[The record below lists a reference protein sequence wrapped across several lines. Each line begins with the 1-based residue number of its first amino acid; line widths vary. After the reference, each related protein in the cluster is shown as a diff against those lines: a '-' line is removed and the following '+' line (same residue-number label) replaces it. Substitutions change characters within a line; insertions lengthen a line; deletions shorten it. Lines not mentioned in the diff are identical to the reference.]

1 MVSRNNSFLVFKVNK
16 IVFKWIAD
24 PSAISELFYTLSNS
38 HTSQLIF
45 QSPPFDLAQISVL
58 NPAQLDADLFD
69 SLTFSFY
76 MQVLNE
82 KKLFGS
88 TLIDLSQNLP
98 LKAWLNIL
106 SNNDEILCVEIEIIK
121 EENIENSFE
130 IIQDS
135 LDESEANDKKYNLK
149 KNNAE
154 NKNEQEMNELLSLY
168 EIDDVNKL
176 TEKIEDVKDDIA
188 FYHRKKLI
196 EDEEAANNRLRGL
209 ERLQQLHKEIKT
221 AKEENEENR
230 HNASTFEEENLECE
244 LKQGLSKYHIEN
256 PEKLEEMIYDTKEN
270 ISFCLKRKRL
280 EEAKNEENILA
291 DLENLN
297 SIYKRIV
304 LKSMIIFDSEE
315 ILSGEIEFI
324 NEENIKTL
332 HKFLSESEVLSENE
346 KCENQPSIREKH
358 TKEQGE
364 SEENKNEK
372 CENQE
377 SINEKNEK
385 CENQHTISEENKNI
399 SEESEKC
406 ENQHT
411 ISEENKKCESQES
424 TSEENKS
431 EKSKNQLILDEK
443 CENQERKSEENKNK
457 KCESQQILS
466 EENEK
471 CENQHRI
478 SEENKDE
485 GCENQQSVSKEYE
498 KRENQESINENNEKC
513 ESQESINENN
523 EKCENQQIASEEIE
537 KFEDHESL
545 SEENKH
551 EKCENQQ
558 IVTEENKIEEEINKM
573 LRLYEIEDIDS
584 VAEKIEEVKEDIAFY
599 NRKKKYDLEE
609 EEKKKLQ
616 DLERLLKLHEE
627 INQNVDEEL
636 KQGLIKYEI
645 GNPQQI
651 EEKIIETKEN
661 ISFYLR
667 KKKLDNAKIEE
678 NNLADLEKL
687 LSIYKKLSS
696 KSMIAIDAKE
706 GDKNKK
712 IEIIEAMIDDISTM
726 PFCIEKFLTNILC
739 FAYYECY
746 DFDPSLDIHAKFA
759 NIDPNIEFNYFIDYV
774 HKGPKGILPSKLISH
789 LKKHL
794 KNEKW
799 DKSIQDIQKILKEHI
814 RPINIR
820 EVIRLIN
827 KSVRC
832 SENLEKKDII
842 LLIGFTGTGKST
854 TTHFLCGS
862 EMKRVLEDNVT
873 HIKFEAI
880 KNPLLKNVTISSR
893 AESETRY
900 ISIIP
905 ININSPQDAAF
916 ICDTP
921 GLMDTNGA
929 EVDIANTIGIVECVR
944 KCKSVRPLILIS
956 SKAEGDRFEGIK
968 KLAHTL
974 ARLVPN
980 FDKYS
985 RSFTYAFTKYSPEDV
1000 KNIHGTVKNAIKL
1013 IKNNSDKAFLKI
1025 LKDIRDKTKNG
1036 VITIDPLKDNP
1047 QELLKKIMENEPIR
1061 NTRDA
1066 FESFITEDSSRSIKN
1081 QISVYSKGIVVAIDS
1096 FNYGIIKYNL
1106 DGLQYIAN
1114 LFEQFR
1120 PQYDESVNYVI
1131 KKTKDIY
1138 ENALEKLNKILDN
1151 HGILEKDDVFSY
1163 QEAYHA
1169 LKASE
1174 EIRESHLRDETVK
1187 SVAMLNNLIFKLNLN
1202 HASIEPEISDLNF
1215 QLKNTKILSE
1225 TFEEIAA
1232 RYKDFSQE
1240 YINLI
1245 EEALISADSYLERN
1259 NYGKFAETVR
1269 KVKKCFEAA
1278 HDIINLEDLSI
1289 KYKSLLSQLISS
1301 LKSKYDS
1308 SITLLDKGHIEE
1320 SDIKGLQ
1327 QNISLIKS
1335 AIEDQNLRDFL
1346 LENKIDDLVPSII
1359 NEYKTYFESFA
1370 SSLTDKKGEHSI
1382 DEIQAKFYEYNL
1394 LKEIPD
1400 INANI
1405 APSYQNI
1412 LDFSIQNI
1420 KNLKNEAKKYI
1431 KSFVESHESIKINL
1445 LYNSLA
1451 SLESWRWLEEFKKG
1465 ILCNVLSDLEKK
1477 LTKSIVGN
1485 LVSKLLS
1492 IDLGINSPSNV
1503 QKGYSIAEK
1512 SNLILQL
1519 QKYIPSVTEYPKIVW
1534 DKFWE
1539 RIEETLRLIKNE
1551 FNPELDIDHQLN
1563 EIEKLKIVKKDY
1575 DKYIKEESAEKIEEL
1590 LTTNGFKTIDEIDQ
1604 EISKIQQT
1612 IEIFK
1617 EKKDKIPDIDNLEN
1631 SYKYIEECKQIQPLP
1646 DSIADI
1652 VNSNIF
1658 SKLIMA
1664 YGPFLECLN
1673 NRFGF
1678 ISDFIKNRRAFDMN
1692 ALRAYT
1698 CQILASFQEISS
1710 LKTKSP
1716 TFYNFLDLEHPFAQF
1731 LTELNSLYSDV
1742 DEKLMNL
1749 NQNTQA
1755 ESITLLLFIA
1765 DELAKID
1772 KTYSD
1777 LSKKYKQLQDSRLM
1791 ELIELIEKYDFYSLK
1806 QTINKLGEPIPSVK
1820 DTISDKLYKAINDLL
1835 EDMKDRTKELNV
1847 CDLKYGQIDIIIEN
1861 FKKVKCAYAN
1871 NFYLYFDT
1879 ETRKRFEKEE
1889 ISIKKDLETKIS
1901 NYLFLISDD
1910 IKINKFYEAE
1920 IKMKNIQYPT
1930 SDDLNWLFVNRF
1942 ANKILEIE
1950 DNLNKFPQNIID
1962 HIQKNEIKELGVY
1975 PLNST
1980 LQIIEKASKD
1990 FPKYE
1995 GKSNEIR
2002 SLINEKIYDI
2012 KINFKKE
2019 STAKKKEK
2027 IHNISSV
2034 LNVLPED
2041 IKISAKSLIK
2051 EIEASLK
2058 ADKTSFRERID
2069 SYVEGQSIKEL
2080 CEFYSQ
2086 STRYSK
2092 SYLKYAKDK
2101 LKNMIS
2107 SINIEI
2113 NDALRKRNWELAF
2126 KKAHV
2131 LELKNEIEKILEDSD
2146 SIFKEI
2152 LWNLNG
2158 KVNQNLKTLLN
2169 IEYKD
2174 SSTELVESFKFYKNL
2189 MDFKTNFKSE
2199 PKAKEIFPI
2208 ENEIESIHA
2217 AILYFYQGLNKR
2229 YTVFKPPNSSLKCN
2243 QTLNKIKDWDGFLKI
2258 FKEFLSQ
2265 NRTYT
2270 RFDSKIKEQWRYSE
2284 FRIDLTQALVELS
2297 NFFIEFKVHY
2307 EDIMQQALL
2316 DSYAKNIQEK
2326 WNQIRSFSYL
2336 KNHLNL
2342 ETSLEIMQ
2350 SKAIGSISNEINKI
2364 VRNALLLID
2373 KQDIRNEE
2381 FNQIR
2386 SYYNFLGFFEKNLKI
2401 SDLDLK
2407 ATLQAIEGKIYDK
2420 IKELKTKA
2428 MNGKQLEEIIEPL
2441 LKMKELSINFPKFKE
2456 GLHKIIDDSLETI
2469 GKNSKGMILGII
2481 GELGN
2486 HSTGLYILNEHK
2498 FFEGVRQRLWRQ
2510 KTQAY
2515 GIDYTL
2521 EKLKGSQLNIN
2532 ELREKHQEYIDK
2544 FEGYSIK
2551 YQPIIHNEG
2560 IDNAISQIVA
2570 EIEITS
2576 RTHAID
2582 IANSQGIDNAIRQT
2596 AAEAEIASRIH
2607 PENSSDIDLN
2617 SFKSLI
2623 PKLLAYIS
2631 ILWELC
2637 NIKKYNQDASTEEER
2652 ELFALHPIQVLS
2664 IFRMIG
2670 IGNKENVGFQ
2680 NNLVQILTGEGKS
2693 ITLAFLSCMLALL
2706 GFTVNCACYSE
2717 HLSQRDF
2724 ENFEPLYTALNVS
2737 SYIKYGTFNKLCE
2750 DEINSNGDIRERVL
2764 DLISPR
2770 PKCSSNITDNTMKRP
2785 KILLI
2790 DEVDV
2795 FFSKSFYGNI
2805 YRPLA
2810 KLKHPTIK
2818 ILTDYIWKSRE
2829 MLKNIN
2835 IRTTNEYKDC
2845 CRQFRGFEFIIE
2857 EAVKDMKIHIQ
2868 QFASHDYIVQY
2879 DKIGYK
2885 EHDGISFNKN
2895 YGYNT
2900 LFAYYF
2906 EHEKGS
2912 ITQESLNE
2920 NIFIGIKCGI
2930 FSFAEIPL
2938 KFKYIMGVTGTLE
2951 TLGNYEKSIIENK
2964 YNIKIQTYMPS
2975 VFGDNRRTFA
2985 IEKDV
2990 HAEASE
2996 GYYLAIINEI
3006 NEKIGKAGSKRAV
3019 LVFFED
3025 EKKLMDFY
3033 NESALKYSGYDIQLI
3048 TENLSSEDRG
3058 MMIKKATVPN
3068 TVTLL
3073 VRVFGRGIDFICQN
3087 QNMETNEGIHVL
3099 QTFFSENISEEI
3111 QIKGRSARQGQ
3122 KGSYSIILLDSELEK
3137 FSVQKEDIKK
3147 MKDRSSI
3154 YNDLNNKRNE
3164 FNQIKSE
3171 NQSTYIE
3178 EYKAQHYE
3186 SSNFLNFIKNNDLE
3200 KVKLFLQTLNKGTN
3214 IESGI
3219 CKTIVLMDATGS
3231 MDLLLQNAKNTVKIM
3246 FQRVCT
3252 ILSEN
3257 GINPECFQLQ
3267 YCAYRNYS
3275 SHDKI
3280 LQVSPWTNKSDI
3292 LESFLEN
3299 VKSEGGQGNE
3309 AIEVG
3314 LWHVNNAIKNETIS
3328 QVILIGDRP
3337 PNTVKDIE
3345 EKRGKNSKYWNSTK
3359 FKDVSH
3365 YRKELLKIQ
3374 ELGVPINAFY
3384 VYSDAQKKFEKIAAI
3399 TGGKSE
3405 FLHINSSSGAER
3417 LTDLVSTQ
3425 VLGKVGGEDVVNAY
3439 WKKFPI
3445 SYA

>member
-1 MVSRNNSFLVFKVNK
+1 MISKNSSSLTFKVNEVEFMPSWESDANIELSYILTNSQTSQIIFQSSTFKPSQVSSLPPVRLQPNDLSFLV
-16 IVFKWIAD
+16 
-24 PSAISELFYTLSNS
+24 L
-38 HTSQLIF
+38 
-45 QSPPFDLAQISVL
+45 
-58 NPAQLDADLFD
+58 
-69 SLTFSFY
+69 SFY
-76 MQVLNE
+76 MKVIDGQ
-82 KKLFGS
+82 KLLGS
-88 TLIDLSQNLP
+88 SLVSLSP
-98 LKAWLNIL
+98 KTWLKIP
-106 SNNDEILCVEIEIIK
+106 SD
-121 EENIENSFE
+121 
-130 IIQDS
+130 
-135 LDESEANDKKYNLK
+135 
-149 KNNAE
+149 
-154 NKNEQEMNELLSLY
+154 
-168 EIDDVNKL
+168 
-176 TEKIEDVKDDIA
+176 
-188 FYHRKKLI
+188 
-196 EDEEAANNRLRGL
+196 G
-209 ERLQQLHKEIKT
+209 
-221 AKEENEENR
+221 
-230 HNASTFEEENLECE
+230 
-244 LKQGLSKYHIEN
+244 
-256 PEKLEEMIYDTKEN
+256 
-270 ISFCLKRKRL
+270 
-280 EEAKNEENILA
+280 
-291 DLENLN
+291 
-297 SIYKRIV
+297 
-304 LKSMIIFDSEE
+304 EE
-315 ILSGEIEFI
+315 ILSVEIEFI
-324 NEENIKTL
+324 NEENIETL
-332 HKFLSESEVLSENE
+332 HKSLSESEVLSENE
-346 KCENQPSIREKH
+346 KCENQ
-358 TKEQGE
+358 
-364 SEENKNEK
+364 
-372 CENQE
+372 
-377 SINEKNEK
+377 
-385 CENQHTISEENKNI
+385 
-399 SEESEKC
+399 
-406 ENQHT
+406 
-411 ISEENKKCESQES
+411 
-424 TSEENKS
+424 
-431 EKSKNQLILDEK
+431 
-443 CENQERKSEENKNK
+443 
-457 KCESQQILS
+457 
-466 EENEK
+466 
-471 CENQHRI
+471 
-478 SEENKDE
+478 
-485 GCENQQSVSKEYE
+485 
-498 KRENQESINENNEKC
+498 
-513 ESQESINENN
+513 
-523 EKCENQQIASEEIE
+523 QIA
-537 KFEDHESL
+537 
-545 SEENKH
+545 
-551 EKCENQQ
+551 
-558 IVTEENKIEEEINKM
+558 TEENKIEEEINKL
-573 LRLYEIEDIDS
+573 LRLYEIEDINS

-599 NRKKKYDLEE
+599 NKKKNHDFEE

-627 INQNVDEEL
+627 INQKASVIEEENLDEEL

-651 EEKIIETKEN
+651 EEKINETKES

-696 KSMIAIDAKE
+696 KSIIAIGAKE
-706 GDKNKK
+706 GDNNRK

-726 PFCIEKFLTNILC
+726 PFCIEKFLTSILC
-739 FAYYECY
+739 FAYYKFY
-746 DFDPSLDIHAKFA
+746 GFDPSLDIHAKFA
-759 NIDPNIEFNYFIDYV
+759 NIDPNIEFGYFIDYLNQ
-774 HKGPKGILPSKLISH
+774 GPKGILPSKLISRFE
-789 LKKHL
+789 KHL

-799 DKSIQDIQKILKEHI
+799 DKSIQDIQKVLKEHI

-832 SENLEKKDII
+832 SENLKNKDII

-862 EMKRVLEDNVT
+862 VMKRVLEDNVT
-873 HIKFEAI
+873 HINFEAI

-905 ININSPQDAAF
+905 ININSPQDDAF

-929 EVDIANTIGIVECVR
+929 EVDIANTIGIVKCVR

-956 SKAEGDRFEGIK
+956 SKAEGDRFEGVK
-968 KLAHTL
+968 KLAHAL

-985 RSFTYAFTKYSPEDV
+985 CSFTYAFTKYSPEDA
-1000 KNIHGTVKNAIKL
+1000 KNIHGIVKNAIKL
-1013 IKNNSDKAFLKI
+1013 IKNNPDKAFLKI

-1081 QISVYSKGIVVAIDS
+1081 QISVYSEGITAAIDS

-1120 PQYDESVNYVI
+1120 PQYNESVNYVI

-1138 ENALEKLNKILDN
+1138 ESALEKLNKILDN
-1151 HGILEKDDVFSY
+1151 HGILEKDHVFFY
-1163 QEAYHA
+1163 QEAYLA

-1174 EIRESHLRDETVK
+1174 EIRESHLRNETAK
-1187 SVAMLNNLIFKLNLN
+1187 SVAMLNNLIFKLNLH
-1202 HASIEPEISDLNF
+1202 HASIEPEKSYLYF

-1232 RYKDFSQE
+1232 CYKDFSKE

-1245 EEALISADSYLERN
+1245 EDALISADSYLERN
-1259 NYGKFAETVR
+1259 NYEKFAETVL

-1278 HDIINLEDLSI
+1278 YDIINLEDLSI

-1301 LKSKYDS
+1301 LKSKYNS
-1308 SITLLDKGHIEE
+1308 SIVLLDKGYIEE
-1320 SDIKGLQ
+1320 SDIEGLQ

-1346 LENKIDDLVPSII
+1346 LENKIEDLVPSII
-1359 NEYKTYFESFA
+1359 NKYKTYFESFA
-1370 SSLTDKKGEHSI
+1370 SSLTDKKGENCI
-1382 DEIQAKFYEYNL
+1382 DEIQAKFCEYNL
-1394 LKEIPD
+1394 LMKIPD

-1405 APSYQNI
+1405 APSCQNI

-1420 KNLKNEAKKYI
+1420 KNLKKEAKKYI
-1431 KSFVESHESIKINL
+1431 KSFVESMEINL
-1445 LYNSLA
+1445 LFNSLA
-1451 SLESWRWLEEFKKG
+1451 SLKSWRWLEEFKKG
-1465 ILCNVLSDLEKK
+1465 VLCDVLSDLEKK
-1477 LTKSIVGN
+1477 IKKSIVAK

-1492 IDLGINSPSNV
+1492 IDLGINFPSNV
-1503 QKGYSIAEK
+1503 QIGYSIAVK
-1512 SNLILQL
+1512 SDLILQL
-1519 QKYIPSVTEYPKIVW
+1519 QEFIPSVTKYPKIVW

-1539 RIEETLRLIKNE
+1539 RIKETLMLIKSE
-1551 FNPELDIDHQLN
+1551 FNPELGIDHQLN
-1563 EIEKLKIVKKDY
+1563 EREKLKNVKQDY
-1575 DKYIKEESAEKIEEL
+1575 DKYKKEESADKIEEL
-1590 LTTNGFKTIDEIDQ
+1590 LTTNGFNTIDEIDQ

-1612 IEIFK
+1612 IETFK

-1631 SYKYIEECKQIQPLP
+1631 SYNYIEECKQIQPLP

-1652 VNSNIF
+1652 VYSNIF
-1658 SKLIMA
+1658 SKLIIL
-1664 YGPFLECLN
+1664 YGRFLECLN
-1673 NRFGF
+1673 DRFVF
-1678 ISDFIKNRRAFDMN
+1678 ISDFIKNGRAFDMN
-1692 ALRAYT
+1692 DLRAYT
-1698 CQILASFQEISS
+1698 CQILASFQEIST

-1716 TFYNFLDLEHPFAQF
+1716 TFYNFLNLEPPFEKF
-1731 LTELNSLYSDV
+1731 KTELTSLYSNV

-1749 NQNTQA
+1749 NQNIQA
-1755 ESITLLLFIA
+1755 ESITLLFIS

-1791 ELIELIEKYDFYSLK
+1791 ELIELIEKHDFYNLR
-1806 QTINKLGEPIPSVK
+1806 QTINELGEPIASVK
-1820 DTISDKLYKAINDLL
+1820 AIISNRLYKAINDLL
-1835 EDMKDRTKELNV
+1835 EDMKERTKNLNIF
-1847 CDLKYGQIDIIIEN
+1847 DLKNDQIEIIIAN
-1861 FKKVKCAYAN
+1861 YKKITCAFTNKLYD
-1871 NFYLYFDT
+1871 YFDK
-1879 ETRKRFEKEE
+1879 ETKTRFINEEAPIKNDLDRKIFKYLSL
-1889 ISIKKDLETKIS
+1889 ISEDIKKNI
-1901 NYLFLISDD
+1901 
-1910 IKINKFYEAE
+1910 FYEAE
-1920 IKMKNIQYPT
+1920 IKMKNIQFSTRQELY
-1930 SDDLNWLFVNRF
+1930 WLFGIRF
-1942 ANKILEIE
+1942 SNKILEIE
-1950 DNLNKFPQNIID
+1950 DNLSKFPQNIID
-1962 HIQKNEIKELGVY
+1962 HIQRNEIKDLKAY
-1975 PLNST
+1975 PLNLT
-1980 LQIIEKASKD
+1980 LKIIEKASED
-1990 FPKYE
+1990 FPKYI

-2002 SLINEKIYDI
+2002 SLINMKLYDI
-2012 KINFKKE
+2012 KINFKNENTSKR
-2019 STAKKKEK
+2019 KEK
-2027 IHNISSV
+2027 IKNISST
-2034 LNVLPED
+2034 LNILPED
-2041 IKISAKSLIK
+2041 IKNSAERLIE
-2051 EIEASLK
+2051 EIKASLK
-2058 ADKTSFRERID
+2058 VDKTIFIKRVDIYAKD
-2069 SYVEGQSIKEL
+2069 QSVKQL
-2080 CEFYSQ
+2080 CEFYKQ
-2086 STRYSK
+2086 STDK
-2092 SYLKYAKDK
+2092 TNFCINYAKDK
-2101 LKNMIS
+2101 LRNMIR
-2107 SINIEI
+2107 SIKNEI
-2113 NDALRKRNWELAF
+2113 IVALSQRNWELAF
-2126 KKAHV
+2126 KNARI
-2131 LELKNEIEKILEDSD
+2131 LELKNEIKIILEDSD

-2152 LWNLNG
+2152 LSNLNE
-2158 KVNQNLKTLLN
+2158 KIDQNLKTLLN

-2189 MDFKTNFKSE
+2189 MDFNTNFKSE

-2208 ENEIESIHA
+2208 KNEIESIHA
-2217 AILYFYQGLNKR
+2217 AILDFYQELNKN
-2229 YTVFKPPNSSLKCN
+2229 YTEFKPPNSSIKCN
-2243 QTLNKIKDWDGFLKI
+2243 ETLDKIKEWDNFLKN

-2265 NRTYT
+2265 NQIYT
-2270 RFDSKIKEQWRYSE
+2270 SFDSKIKEQWRYSK
-2284 FRIDLTQALVELS
+2284 FKNDLTQTLVELN
-2297 NFFIEFKVHY
+2297 NFFIKFKVHD

-2316 DSYAKNIQEK
+2316 DNYAKNIQEK

-2342 ETSLEIMQ
+2342 ETNLELMQ
-2350 SKAIGSISNEINKI
+2350 SEAIGSIRIEINEI
-2364 VRNALLLID
+2364 VRNALHLID
-2373 KQDIRNEE
+2373 KQDIRIEE

-2407 ATLQAIEGKIYDK
+2407 ATLQAIKGKIYDK

-2428 MNGKQLEEIIEPL
+2428 VNGKELVEIIEPL
-2441 LKMKELSINFPKFKE
+2441 LKMKELSINFPNFRE
-2456 GLHKIIDDSLETI
+2456 GLHKIIDDSLEKI

-2498 FFEGVRQRLWRQ
+2498 FFEGVTQRLWRQ
-2510 KTQAY
+2510 KTEAY
-2515 GIDYTL
+2515 GIGYTL

-2532 ELREKHQEYIDK
+2532 ELREKHQAYSDK
-2544 FEGYSIK
+2544 FKEYSAK
-2551 YQPIIHNEG
+2551 YQSIIHKEG

-2576 RTHAID
+2576 RIHAVPSLSID
-2582 IANSQGIDNAIRQT
+2582 IANSQGVDNAISQT
-2596 AAEAEIASRIH
+2596 AAEAEIPSRTH
-2607 PENSSDIDLN
+2607 SENPSDIDLN
-2617 SFKSLI
+2617 SFKNLI

-2637 NIKKYNQDASTEEER
+2637 NIKKYNQDANSEEER
-2652 ELFALHPIQVLS
+2652 ELFALHPVQVLS

-2670 IGNKENVGFQ
+2670 IGNEENVGFK

-2764 DLISPR
+2764 DIISPR
-2770 PKCSSNITDNTMKRP
+2770 PNCSSNITDNTMKRP

-2829 MLKNIN
+2829 MLKNID
-2835 IRTTNEYKDC
+2835 IRTANEYTDC
-2845 CRQFRGFEFIIE
+2845 CRQFPGFEFIIE

-2868 QFASHDYIVQY
+2868 QFASHDYIVQH

-2930 FSFAEIPL
+2930 FSFAEVPL

-2951 TLGNYEKSIIENK
+2951 TLGNYEKNIIENI

-2990 HAEASE
+2990 RVEASE
-2996 GYYLAIINEI
+2996 GYYLAIITEI
-3006 NEKIGKAGSKRAV
+3006 NEKIGQAGSKRAV

-3033 NESALKYSGYDIQLI
+3033 NESTLKYSSYDIQLI

-3137 FSVQKEDIKK
+3137 FSVQKEDIKN

-3154 YNDLNNKRNE
+3154 YNDLNKKRNE

-3178 EYKAQHYE
+3178 EYEVQHYE
-3186 SSNFLNFIKNNDLE
+3186 SINFLGFIKDNDLE
-3200 KVKLFLQTLNKGTN
+3200 NAKLFLQTLNKGTN

-3231 MDLLLQNAKNTVKIM
+3231 MDLLLQNAKNTVKTM
-3246 FQRVCT
+3246 FQRVCI

-3275 SHDKI
+3275 SLLKI

-3314 LWHVNNAIKNETIS
+3314 LWHVNNAIKIDTIS

-3337 PNTVKDIE
+3337 PNTAKDIE
-3345 EKRGKNSKYWNSTK
+3345 NKRGKDSKYWNSTK
-3359 FKDVSH
+3359 FKDVRH
-3365 YRKELLKIQ
+3365 YRKELLEIK
-3374 ELGVPINAFY
+3374 EFGVPINAFY
-3384 VYSDAQKKFEKIAAI
+3384 VCSDAQKKFEKIAAI

-3425 VLGKVGGEDVVNAY
+3425 ILGKVGGEDAVNAY